1 MIWISLP
8 KNENFHFLHGRERP
22 KEIFVQY
29 EQFWDIVINAKM
41 SLFNENGEMGKIY
54 KILWSFCLN
63 LKSVGFEEAKKHS
76 NLNLEL
82 FGWHFPRLL
91 WFLVSRKIF
100 LRPIWI
106 FMCYF
111 NRFPNRTST
120 IHHILFFEYSF
131 VVFLINICHAI
142 LFNKFIFLVFS
153 GLKILF
159 DYWRLHTTP
168 LMLLEN
174 FSRV

>member
-1 MIWISLP
+1 MEGKGQRKYSSSMNNSGILLLMLKCPYLTKMVKWE
-8 KNENFHFLHGRERP
+8 KN
-22 KEIFVQY
+22 
-29 EQFWDIVINAKM
+29 
-41 SLFNENGEMGKIY
+41 Y

-63 LKSVGFEEAKKHS
+63 LKSIGIEVEEAKKRL

-91 WFLVSRKIF
+91 WFPVSRKIF
-100 LRPIWI
+100 LKPIWI

-111 NRFPNRTST
+111 NRFSNRTST

-142 LFNKFIFLVFS
+142 LFNKFIILVFS